1 MAILKPYDSVL
12 PTGYEQKSKEYKFIK
27 LKEDSTS
34 LTTDGFKVFQDEL
47 NLDRDTNS
55 IYKIIDK
62 FQNTN
67 ALMSKIEESIEFMK
81 KIGKDP
87 SNAFNGEVVDLTIA
101 PKSLQEAAA
110 MGARAKEVLN
120 AYIHSQNTKSN
131 TNNSAE
137 TTTKS
142 VGQTNQ
148 EATTNQNQNQEVG
161 DK

>member
-1 MAILKPYDSVL
+1 MPILKPYDVVL

-27 LKEDSTS
+27 LKEDSTF

-87 SNAFNGEVVDLTIA
+87 SNAFNGEVVDLTTA

-110 MGARAKEVLN
+110 MGAKAKEVLN
-120 AYIHSQNTKSN
+120 AYINSQNTKSN
-131 TNNSAE
+131 SNNVQE

-142 VGQTNQ
+142 AEQKNQ
-148 EATTNQNQNQEVG
+148 ETTNQNQNQEIG

>member
-1 MAILKPYDSVL
+1 MAILKILKPYDVVL
-12 PTGYEQKSKEYKFIK
+12 PTAYEQKQKEYKFIK

-87 SNAFNGEVVDLTIA
+87 SSAFNGEVVDLTTA

-110 MGARAKEVLN
+110 MGAKAKEVLN
-120 AYIHSQNTKSN
+120 AYINSQNTKSN
-131 TNNSAE
+131 TNNSSE

-142 VGQTNQ
+142 AEQKNQ
-148 EATTNQNQNQEVG
+148 ETTTNQN
-161 DK
+161 